1 MQYENLEKPTIPLA
15 KNIFLV
21 YNKMNK
27 NESPYNCGG
36 KVLSTM
42 ETTQKKQLHIGLL
55 GFGSMGRTHTWAVRN
70 LPFFYGELPFS
81 ATTVG
86 VCTTS
91 EEKSAR
97 VASEFGI
104 AHATAN
110 EDDLIYDPNID
121 VIDICTP
128 NIYHYETLKKA
139 IAAGKHIL
147 CEKPLCISQQQ
158 AYEIL
163 ALQAKPDQVLGMV
176 FNNRYLSPVMRA
188 KQLIEEGK
196 LGRIL
201 SFRASY
207 LHNSATDQARPA
219 GWKQDRDV
227 CGGGVLFDLGSHVID
242 LMCHLCG
249 PIVAVSGL
257 SQIAYPLRLG
267 RDGAEWRTNADES
280 FSLLAVTEGGAHG
293 TVTVGKL
300 QVGTN
305 DDLAFEIYGERG
317 ALRFSLME
325 PNWLYFYDGTAP
337 NGPIGGERG
346 FTKIECVGRY
356 PNLIFPSPKAPAG
369 WLYGHLASMHAY
381 LSAVASH
388 TPFAPSFADGAYVQA
403 VMDAAY
409 RSAENHSVLTEVLPC
424 L

>member
-1 MQYENLEKPTIPLA
+1 MQ
-15 KNIFLV
+15 
-21 YNKMNK
+21 
-27 NESPYNCGG
+27 
-36 KVLSTM
+36 
-42 ETTQKKQLHIGLL
+42 
-55 GFGSMGRTHTWAVRN
+55 
-70 LPFFYGELPFS
+70 
-81 ATTVG
+81 
-86 VCTTS
+86 
-91 EEKSAR
+91 
-97 VASEFGI
+97 
-104 AHATAN
+104 TA
-110 EDDLIYDPNID
+110 
-121 VIDICTP
+121 
-128 NIYHYETLKKA
+128 A
-139 IAAGKHIL
+139 
-147 CEKPLCISQQQ
+147 
-158 AYEIL
+158 
-163 ALQAKPDQVLGMV
+163 
-176 FNNRYLSPVMRA
+176 
-188 KQLIEEGK
+188 
-196 LGRIL
+196 
-201 SFRASY
+201 
-207 LHNSATDQARPA
+207 
-219 GWKQDRDV
+219 
-227 CGGGVLFDLGSHVID
+227 
-242 LMCHLCG
+242 
-249 PIVAVSGL
+249 
-257 SQIAYPLRLG
+257 
-267 RDGAEWRTNADES
+267 
-280 FSLLAVTEGGAHG
+280 LLAVTEGGAHG